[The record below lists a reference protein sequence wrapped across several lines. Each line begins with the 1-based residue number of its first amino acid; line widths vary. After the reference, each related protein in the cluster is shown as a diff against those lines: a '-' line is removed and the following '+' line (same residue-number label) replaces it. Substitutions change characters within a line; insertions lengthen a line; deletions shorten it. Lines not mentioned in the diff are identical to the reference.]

1 MNSSLI
7 FYKDAMPK
15 LTYEQ
20 HKLLAGMSPGDGKLM
35 IYKKGKHL
43 KHTVGKTCPDRSSCA
58 QEPPKGSLTLS
69 GKLLPHSV
77 PPGYSVA
84 PHLQGKRWRC

>member
-1 MNSSLI
+1 MEVPETRSRESMNSSLI

-20 HKLLAGMSPGDGKLM
+20 RKLLAGSSPGDGKLM

-43 KHTVGKTCPDRSSCA
+43 KHTVGKTCPDRSSCT
-58 QEPPKGSLTLS
+58 QVPPKESQTLL
-69 GKLLPHSV
+69 GNPFHHSV
-77 PPGYSVA
+77 RRGS
-84 PHLQGKRWRC
+84 

>member
-7 FYKDAMPK
+7 FYTDAMPK

-20 HKLLAGMSPGDGKLM
+20 RKLLAGMSPGDGKLM

-43 KHTVGKTCPDRSSCA
+43 KPTVGKTCPDRCSCTQA
-58 QEPPKGSLTLS
+58 PPKASQILMES
-69 GKLLPHSV
+69 HS
-77 PPGYSVA
+77 PQSRRRGAWRA
-84 PHLQGKRWRC
+84 PAEVEKR

>member
-1 MNSSLI
+1 
-7 FYKDAMPK
+7 MPK

-43 KHTVGKTCPDRSSCA
+43 KPTVGKTCPDRSSFIQA
-58 QEPPKGSLTLS
+58 PPKGCLTLLGNPFPRS
-69 GKLLPHSV
+69 QAA
-77 PPGYSVA
+77 GYSA
-84 PHLQGKRWRC
+84 HPRAAERR